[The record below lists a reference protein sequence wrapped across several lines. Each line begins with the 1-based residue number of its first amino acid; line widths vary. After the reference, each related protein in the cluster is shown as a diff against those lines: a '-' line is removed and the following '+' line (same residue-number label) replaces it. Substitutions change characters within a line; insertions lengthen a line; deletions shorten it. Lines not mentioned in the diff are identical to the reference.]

1 MTSDPYSQQPPRYPP
16 QQPPS
21 QPYPGQWS
29 RQPPGCQPPYG
40 SSREAVSVRGEMGQP
55 EKIAWAV
62 AVMCTLGLALP
73 FYLAKKRKLRRT
85 TVTRYR

>member
-1 MTSDPYSQQPPRYPP
+1 MTNDPYSQQPPRYPP

-21 QPYPGQWS
+21 QPY
-29 RQPPGCQPPYG
+29 QPQPPYYPG
-40 SSREAVSVRGEMGQP
+40 GFPREAVTTRGEMGQP
-55 EKIAWAV
+55 ERIAWAI

-73 FYLAKKRKLRRT
+73 FYLARKRTLRRT